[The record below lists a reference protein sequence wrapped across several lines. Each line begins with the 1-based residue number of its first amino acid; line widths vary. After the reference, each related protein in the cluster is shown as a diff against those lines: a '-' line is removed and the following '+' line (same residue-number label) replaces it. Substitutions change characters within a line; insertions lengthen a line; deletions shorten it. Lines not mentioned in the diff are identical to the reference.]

1 MTAATAPHDMI
12 VDFITGQ
19 PVPDVGVETIRQD
32 MEKYLVVQ
40 KGYAKS
46 DIGVDVGICIDISG
60 DVYRSQIDLLVS
72 AGSRHFMVIKCAAG
86 SLESRQREVLSAA
99 RIIDSRQIPLAVVTD
114 GKTAVIYDTVS
125 GRKIAEGLTAIAS
138 HSAALE
144 NLKSYQP
151 VDISEK
157 RLEQEKIIFRS
168 YDGMNVNVARK
179 IKK

>member
-1 MTAATAPHDMI
+1 MTAATIPHDI
-12 VDFITGQ
+12 IIDFITGQ

-32 MEKYLVVQ
+32 MERYLVGQ

-46 DIGVDVGICIDISG
+46 DIGVGVDVCVDIGG
-60 DVYRSQIDLLVS
+60 DLYRSQIDLVVS
-72 AGSRHFMVIKCAAG
+72 SGSRRFMVIKCAAG

-99 RIIDSRQIPLAVVTD
+99 RIIDSCQIPFAVVTD
-114 GKTAVIYDTVS
+114 GKTAVMFDTVS
-125 GRKIAEGLTAIAS
+125 GKKIAEGLTAIPS
-138 HSAALE
+138 HSDALE
-144 NLKSYQP
+144 NLKLYQP

-157 RLEQEKIIFRS
+157 RLEREKIIFCS

>member
-1 MTAATAPHDMI
+1 MTATTPQDMI
-12 VDFITGQ
+12 IDFITGQ
-19 PVPDVGVETIRQD
+19 PVPDVGVETIRQ
-32 MEKYLVVQ
+32 EIERYLVVQ

-46 DIGVDVGICIDISG
+46 DIGVDVDVCIDIRG
-60 DVYRSQIDLLVS
+60 DFYRSQIDLVVT
-72 AGSRHFMVIKCAAG
+72 AASRRFMVIKCAAG

-99 RIIDSRQIPLAVVTD
+99 RIIDSCQIPVAVVTD

-125 GRKIAEGLTAIAS
+125 GKKIAEGLTAIPS
-138 HSAALE
+138 HSDALK

-151 VDISEK
+151 VDIYEK
-157 RLEQEKIIFRS
+157 RQEQEKIIFRS